1 MALDRPLLWSWR
13 EGVLSFLPMAFL
25 LGGCGGGSVS
35 APANPVTPPAAAAV
49 NIQGQWQ
56 VVAHSTANANNSVLI
71 EANFTQTGSNAVAVK
86 PSVVLIQGMPG
97 AYTALGGECDKG
109 ALGND
114 SIQGTISGQTLSFTL
129 TEAGPLGTGTSTG
142 TATISAD
149 GTQITTGTYGTPAV
163 CSFAADSGS
172 IVGAAV
178 KPFAGTFAGMLANGS
193 ASDAV
198 TMTVSQTNYDLSV
211 AGTDNGTP
219 FTLAGTV
226 VGATF
231 DVKGMI
237 AGRSVEY
244 IGIYE
249 PSANDFRV
257 YDTAFHFLGAVNFQT
272 SPPAPSPISVSV
284 SPATVSVAVGQQTS
298 FTATVANDSA
308 NKGVAWMLS
317 GAGCSGASCGILSK
331 AMSASGAA
339 VVYTAPASLPSGAFT
354 LTATSVADA
363 TKSGAA
369 TITITAPPI
378 IVSVSPQTVNL
389 ATGGVTQTFTATL
402 QNDVQNQGVAW
413 TLSGA
418 TCSGVTCGTVS
429 PASSA
434 SGAAV
439 TYTSPAKASDAGTV
453 TLTATSLANAA
464 VSATATITL
473 AAPPAPTATAPKV
486 LGNASV
492 SGGFGVPVIATD
504 HAGNIDEAWVN
515 PDGVHFVR
523 STDGGNTFTSVLIPS
538 PLGFNTQNDYLQIA
552 LDASGNINLL
562 WSRVV
567 DASGTATAFDFSRS
581 TDSGATFSKPVDV
594 TQSGQAQMIVRPDG
608 KIVVTWIDQ
617 TTFDVMAVS
626 SADGVTFSS
635 PVTVW
640 TSTTNAMDLAVAGG
654 PQGQIYILWTKMLTM
669 TNCSILLSASQD
681 AATYSTPTPI
691 SGNAGS
697 CNQTPSVTVDD
708 SGNVDV
714 AWDADGAMLFFSRS
728 TNSGV
733 TLSAPVSIP
742 TGASP
747 NSQQIGIGP
756 DGTIYVLWLTAQ
768 SARFASSVD
777 SGATFS
783 ATPALLPLSTLTG
796 PAVFGVDACSNIT
809 VVGQGANVNIVFQR
823 SIDGGVTFSDPVK
836 ISDFSFDY
844 EEQLVV
850 DKSGNVHITWAV
862 DGPPDIE
869 YVRLPSTC
877 SIP

>member
-1 MALDRPLLWSWR
+1 MTLDRRLLCCWR
-13 EGVLSFLPMAFL
+13 EGVLSFIAIAFL

-35 APANPVTPPAAAAV
+35 APASPVTPPAAAV

-56 VVAHSTANANNSVLI
+56 VIAHSTVNPNNSVLI
-71 EANFTQTGSNAVAVK
+71 EANLTQTGSNAVADK
-86 PSVVLIQGMPG
+86 SSVVLIQGTLG
-97 AYTALGGECDKG
+97 TYTGLGGQCDKG

-114 SIQGTISGQTLSFTL
+114 SIQGTISGKTLSFTL
-129 TEAGPLGTGTSTG
+129 TEAGSLGTGAATG
-142 TATISAD
+142 TATVSGD
-149 GTQITTGTYGTPAV
+149 GTQITSGTYSTPAACGV
-163 CSFAADSGS
+163 SADTGS
-172 IVGAAV
+172 IVGSSV

-193 ASDAV
+193 GSDAV

-211 AGTDNGTP
+211 TGTDNGTP
-219 FTLAGTV
+219 FTLTGTV

-244 IGIYE
+244 IGLYE
-249 PSANDFRV
+249 PSANDFRL
-257 YDTAFHFLGAVNFQT
+257 YDGAFNFLGAVNFQT
-272 SPPAPSPISVSV
+272 SPPAPSSISVSV
-284 SPATVSVAVGQQTS
+284 APATTSVAVGQQTS
-298 FTATVANDSA
+298 FTATVTNDSA

-317 GAGCSGASCGILSK
+317 GAGCSGASCGTVSS
-331 AMSASGAA
+331 AMSASGSA
-339 VVYTAPASLPSGAFT
+339 VVYTAPPSVPSGSIT
-354 LTATSVADA
+354 LTATSVSDS

-369 TITITAPPI
+369 TVTITGPPI
-378 IVSVSPQTVNL
+378 VVSVSPQTANL
-389 ATGGVTQTFTATL
+389 ATGGVTQGFTATL
-402 QNDVQNQGVAW
+402 QGDAQNQGVAW
-413 TLSGA
+413 TLAGA
-418 TCSGVTCGTVS
+418 TCSGATCGTVS

-439 TYTSPAKASDAGTV
+439 TYTSPGKASAAGTI
-453 TLTATSLANAA
+453 TLTATSLANAN

-473 AAPPAPTATAPKV
+473 AAPPAPTPTAAKV

-492 SGGFGVPVIATD
+492 DSGFGVPVIATD

-523 STDGGNTFTSVLIPS
+523 STDSGNTFSTVLIPS
-538 PLGFNTQNDYLQIA
+538 ALGFNTQNDYLQIA
-552 LDASGNINLL
+552 LDAPGNINLL

-581 TDSGATFSKPVDV
+581 TDGGATFSKPVDV

-635 PVTVW
+635 PVIVW
-640 TSTTNAMDLAVAGG
+640 TATTNAMDLAVAGG
-654 PQGQIYILWTKMLTM
+654 PQGQIYILWTKMVTM
-669 TNCSILLSASQD
+669 TNCSILFSASQD
-681 AATYSTPTPI
+681 TATYSTPAPI
-691 SGNAGS
+691 SGSAGS
-697 CNQTPSVTVDD
+697 CNQTPSVTVDA

-714 AWDADGAMLFFSRS
+714 GWDADGASLFFSRS
-728 TNSGV
+728 TNSGG
-733 TLSAPVSIP
+733 TFSAPASIP

-747 NSQQIGIGP
+747 NSQQISVGP
-756 DGTIYVLWLTAQ
+756 DDTIYVLWLTAQ

-783 ATPALLPLSTLTG
+783 ATPASLPLSTATG
-796 PAVFGVDACSNIT
+796 PAVFGVDACSDIT

-823 SIDGGVTFSDPVK
+823 SIDGGATFSDPVK

-850 DKSGNVHITWAV
+850 DKSGNVHITWGV

-877 SIP
+877 SVP